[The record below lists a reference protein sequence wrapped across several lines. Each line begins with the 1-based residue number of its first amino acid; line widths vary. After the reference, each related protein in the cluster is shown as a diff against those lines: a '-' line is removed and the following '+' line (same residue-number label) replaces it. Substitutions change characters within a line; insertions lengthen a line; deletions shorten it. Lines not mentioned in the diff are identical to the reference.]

1 MKALYFALGL
11 RVVRAAVFL
20 LNPEI
25 FQQCLIG
32 VFAPFALGGVNKS
45 VIGEAGLRDA
55 KACDGRCEAI
65 NNDVRS
71 DSIVRGAGNQKP

>member
-11 RVVRAAVFL
+11 RVIGTAVFL

-32 VFAPFALGGVNKS
+32 IFASLALGGVNKTI
-45 VIGEAGLRDA
+45 IGEAGLRDA
-55 KACDGRCEAI
+55 KACDGCCEAI
-65 NNDVRS
+65 NNDVRG
-71 DSIVRGAGNQKP
+71 DSIVRGAADQKP